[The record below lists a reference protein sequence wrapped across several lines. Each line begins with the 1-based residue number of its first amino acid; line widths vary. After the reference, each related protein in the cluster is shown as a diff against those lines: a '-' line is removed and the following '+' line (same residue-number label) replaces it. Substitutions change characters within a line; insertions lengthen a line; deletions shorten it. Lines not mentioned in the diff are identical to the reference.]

1 MPSFNLPASPFREA
15 PALPQPAAPALRPA
29 LSDHPPS
36 DHPPSNHPPSSAP
49 AAPGLSKT
57 RRVFAALSRLQA
69 SFARSEAVHQSR
81 LDACLTG
88 PEWHLLA
95 RYACSVK

>member
-1 MPSFNLPASPFREA
+1 MPSFNPPASPIREA
-15 PALPQPAAPALRPA
+15 PALPHPAAPALRPA
-29 LSDHPPS
+29 LSD
-36 DHPPSNHPPSSAP
+36 HPPSSAP

-81 LDACLTG
+81 VDACLTG